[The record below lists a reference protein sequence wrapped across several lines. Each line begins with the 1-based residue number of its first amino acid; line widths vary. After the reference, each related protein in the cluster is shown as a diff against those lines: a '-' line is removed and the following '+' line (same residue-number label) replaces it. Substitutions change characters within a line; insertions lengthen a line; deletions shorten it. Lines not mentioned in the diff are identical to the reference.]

1 MPSYEG
7 HLFSSSLYFLSFLPR
22 FWRCVGACVA
32 QKCPKCPKCPKNEYR
47 RSSGTTFCWDTP
59 SEIWDTLVSQKRP
72 VDIAKAKRTLSDFA
86 PRRVYAGQSDLFE
99 HMCAGVERLQLR
111 FA

>member
-1 MPSYEG
+1 MKDTFFPFPYI
-7 HLFSSSLYFLSFLPR
+7 FSAFFPVFGGVWGR
-22 FWRCVGACVA
+22 VA

-47 RSSGTTFCWDTP
+47 RSSGATFCWDTP

-86 PRRVYAGQSDLFE
+86 PRRVYAVQSDLFE